1 MSIDTGISS
10 YVNLELSELKL
21 GTGKF
26 LIDTGAEVTLVKIN
40 ALQGDTFI
48 YEDQKIK
55 LRGIDKDAMPTET
68 LGYTHLTFF
77 IGGKRVIHTLS
88 VVPVSFPIE
97 YEGVIGSDFLQ
108 SMNAIIDYQDGKIEL
123 LGYRTNLYYDKKCL
137 NRAMPDLADENISNY
152 ELCESQSN
160 EVQCEKVE
168 VNKKSF
174 KERKNFINENNIN
187 NDERENM
194 NDKIYGKENY
204 ISNGETERNEEG
216 YVIIEPRCEKVIS
229 VNIVGPEISEG
240 IITESKMLAE
250 GVYVCP
256 SIVKVK
262 DSKALTVCLN
272 TTNKEI
278 KLRNVQVEVEPL
290 NIKNEMDEIMNINTI
305 NSEGKFES
313 SRLNKLEQTLKTD
326 HLNKEERKS
335 LIDLCKEYNHI
346 FHLEGDKLTATDT
359 VMHEIPIKESTPI
372 NTKSYRYPEALKE
385 EVNNQIEKLLKD
397 EIIKPSSSPWN
408 SPVWIVPKKT
418 DAPGRKKWRLVIDF
432 RKLNEISIGDV
443 YPLPQINDIL
453 DQLGHSK
460 YFTTLDLASGFHQI
474 RMHPDDQ
481 AKTAFSVPLGHYEFT
496 RMPFGLKNAPATF
509 QRLMNNVL
517 TGIQG
522 IKCFVYLDDIVNFGS
537 SLEDHNLKLK
547 EVFDRFSLHN
557 LKLQPDKCEFLKT
570 EVMYLGHLIE

>member
-1 MSIDTGISS
+1 M
-10 YVNLELSELKL
+10 
-21 GTGKF
+21 
-26 LIDTGAEVTLVKIN
+26 
-40 ALQGDTFI
+40 
-48 YEDQKIK
+48 
-55 LRGIDKDAMPTET
+55 
-68 LGYTHLTFF
+68 
-77 IGGKRVIHTLS
+77 
-88 VVPVSFPIE
+88 
-97 YEGVIGSDFLQ
+97 
-108 SMNAIIDYQDGKIEL
+108 
-123 LGYRTNLYYDKKCL
+123 
-137 NRAMPDLADENISNY
+137 
-152 ELCESQSN
+152 CESQSN

-174 KERKNFINENNIN
+174 KERKNFLNENNIN
-187 NDERENM
+187 NVERENM

-204 ISNGETERNEEG
+204 TSNGETERNEEG
-216 YVIIEPRCEKVIS
+216 YVIIEPHCEKVIS

-313 SRLNKLEQTLKTD
+313 SRLNKLEQTLRTD

-397 EIIKPSSSPWN
+397 EIIKPSSSP
-408 SPVWIVPKKT
+408 
-418 DAPGRKKWRLVIDF
+418 
-432 RKLNEISIGDV
+432 
-443 YPLPQINDIL
+443 
-453 DQLGHSK
+453 
-460 YFTTLDLASGFHQI
+460 
-474 RMHPDDQ
+474 
-481 AKTAFSVPLGHYEFT
+481 
-496 RMPFGLKNAPATF
+496 
-509 QRLMNNVL
+509 
-517 TGIQG
+517 
-522 IKCFVYLDDIVNFGS
+522 
-537 SLEDHNLKLK
+537 
-547 EVFDRFSLHN
+547 
-557 LKLQPDKCEFLKT
+557 
-570 EVMYLGHLIE
+570 